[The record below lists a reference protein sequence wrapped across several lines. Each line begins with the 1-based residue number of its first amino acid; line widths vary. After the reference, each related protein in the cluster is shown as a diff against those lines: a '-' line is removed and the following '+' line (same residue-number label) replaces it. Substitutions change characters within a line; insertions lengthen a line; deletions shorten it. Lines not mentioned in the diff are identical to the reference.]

1 MRTNNARSETFSKQ
15 AKIQRGLKKEAK
27 FTKIQLGPY

>member
-1 MRTNNARSETFSKQ
+1 MRTNNARFDTFSKQ

-27 FTKIQLGPY
+27 ITKIQLAPY